1 MTTRGSLE
9 NLGTAGLTTT
19 YTLQARVFELFYD
32 WSIAMGDHWPHLI
45 QIWSGIPDS
54 TMSAHHKKPLWDF
67 HNTDELAK
75 YRKLHQKG
83 NYKRHFT
90 IGFERCDSAH
100 LVIKGAWAPIPPVA
114 GLFSSSPFFYNFSK
128 GRSLEDWSFH
138 KKIFSSSTFAL
149 NVSQM
154 PIKQSMCTPRES
166 RDPHWD
172 ISLNLKL
179 TAVWREERRLQLKG
193 HELEQVLK
201 KRGRRTYL
209 DDLLSVMRT
218 SQ

>member
-1 MTTRGSLE
+1 
-9 NLGTAGLTTT
+9 
-19 YTLQARVFELFYD
+19 
-32 WSIAMGDHWPHLI
+32 
-45 QIWSGIPDS
+45 
-54 TMSAHHKKPLWDF
+54 
-67 HNTDELAK
+67 
-75 YRKLHQKG
+75 
-83 NYKRHFT
+83 
-90 IGFERCDSAH
+90 
-100 LVIKGAWAPIPPVA
+100 
-114 GLFSSSPFFYNFSK
+114 
-128 GRSLEDWSFH
+128 
-138 KKIFSSSTFAL
+138 
-149 NVSQM
+149 
-154 PIKQSMCTPRES
+154 MCTPRES